1 MQTSIYNSQTM
12 DNLLIRNWF
21 TTDDDILDVLDCAES
36 WGHVYDNRF
45 KYPLNVREIIEPYDY
60 KNSLKTINLKVK
72 ELTNKEWD
80 AIDRAIQ
87 LKNENEFEDDWA
99 QYSETI
105 SDRTMGSVDTLLD
118 DAWDNF
124 CAAKDKLTKYLESK
138 NKKYVAP
145 SARTT
150 KVDPKQQEIED
161 HIRAME
167 NEYDE
172 AQKAVES
179 VESIYWENK
188 KNDYR
193 KTWMPKLQA

>member
-12 DNLLIRNWF
+12 DNLLMRNWF

-36 WGHVYDNRF
+36 WSHVYDNRF
-45 KYPLNVREIIEPYDY
+45 NYPLNVRELIEPYDY

-87 LKNENEFEDDWA
+87 MKTEKEFEDAWN

-105 SDRTMGSVDTLLD
+105 SDRTMGSVDTLLG
-118 DAWDNF
+118 DAWDSF
-124 CAAKDKLTKYLESK
+124 CAAKDNLTKYLESK

-172 AQKAVES
+172 AQKAVET

-193 KTWMPKLQA
+193 KTWMPKL

>member
-1 MQTSIYNSQTM
+1 M
-12 DNLLIRNWF
+12 RNWF

-45 KYPLNVREIIEPYDY
+45 KYPLNVRELIEPYDY

-87 LKNENEFEDDWA
+87 LKNEKEFEDDWA

-124 CAAKDKLTKYLESK
+124 CAAKDAANLKNES
-138 NKKYVAP
+138 NQE
-145 SARTT
+145 SAS
-150 KVDPKQQEIED
+150 
-161 HIRAME
+161 
-167 NEYDE
+167 DE
-172 AQKAVES
+172 RLQKH
-179 VESIYWENK
+179 K
-188 KNDYR
+188 
-193 KTWMPKLQA
+193 KLQLTIEKRLMVLLENMVSRSLAHSSSPSTPWFKETSMT

>member
-1 MQTSIYNSQTM
+1 M
-12 DNLLIRNWF
+12 RNWF

-36 WGHVYDNRF
+36 WSHVYDNRF
-45 KYPLNVREIIEPYDY
+45 KYPMNVRELIEPYDY
-60 KNSLKTINLKVK
+60 KNSLKMINLNVK
-72 ELTNKEWD
+72 DLTNKEWD

-87 LKNENEFEDDWA
+87 LKTEKEFEDAWN

-105 SDRTMGSVDTLLD
+105 SDRTMSSVDTLLD

-138 NKKYVAP
+138 NRKYVAP

-167 NEYDE
+167 NEYDA

-193 KTWMPKLQA
+193 KTWMPKL